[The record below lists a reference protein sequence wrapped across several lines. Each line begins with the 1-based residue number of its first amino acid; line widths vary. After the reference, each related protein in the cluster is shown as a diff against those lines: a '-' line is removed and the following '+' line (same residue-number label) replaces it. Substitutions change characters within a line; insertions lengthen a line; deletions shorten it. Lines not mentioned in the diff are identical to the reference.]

1 MGLNDVRETVTVGLG
16 EERLGSLAFFFD
28 HGGMYG

>member
-16 EERLGSLAFFFD
+16 EERLCSLAFFFD
-28 HGGMYG
+28 HGMYG

>member
-16 EERLGSLAFFFD
+16 EERLGSLPFFFD
-28 HGGMYG
+28 HGMYGE